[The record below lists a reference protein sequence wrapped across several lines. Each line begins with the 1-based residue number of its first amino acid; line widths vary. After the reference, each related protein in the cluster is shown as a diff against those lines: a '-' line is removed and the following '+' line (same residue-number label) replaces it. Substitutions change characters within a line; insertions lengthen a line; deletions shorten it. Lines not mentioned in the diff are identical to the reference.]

1 MSHTY
6 TNFLYHIVFSTRER
20 LPLIS
25 RELKPRLYDHIGET
39 VRGLGG
45 IQLETGGM
53 ADHVHILIKL
63 KPAIQFSDLIL
74 ELKSN
79 TSKWANE
86 VTNGC
91 FEWQDGYAAFTVGE
105 SQVENVRR
113 YIRDQ
118 EAYHLGI
125 GFEDEF
131 KDLLR
136 NSGIDF
142 DERFLWT

>member
-6 TNFLYHIVFSTRER
+6 TNFLYHIVFSTKER
-20 LPLIS
+20 LPLIG
-25 RELKPRLYDHIGET
+25 RELKPRLYDHIGGT
-39 VRGLGG
+39 VRDLGG
-45 IQLETGGM
+45 IQLEIGGA

-63 KPAIQFSDLIL
+63 KPTIQFSDLMR
-74 ELKSN
+74 ELKAN

-86 VTNGC
+86 ITGGR
-91 FEWQDGYAAFTVGE
+91 FEWQDGYGAFTVGG
-105 SQVENVRR
+105 SQVESVRR

-118 EAYHLGI
+118 EAHHLGI
-125 GFEDEF
+125 SFEDEF

-142 DERFLWT
+142 DERFL